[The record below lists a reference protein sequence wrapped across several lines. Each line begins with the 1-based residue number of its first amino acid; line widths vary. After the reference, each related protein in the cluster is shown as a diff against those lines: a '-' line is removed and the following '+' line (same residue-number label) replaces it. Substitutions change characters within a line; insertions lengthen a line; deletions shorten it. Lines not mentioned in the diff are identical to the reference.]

1 MRRTKELPR
10 KIRNL
15 SEYRLIGLILAGIT
29 MCKGAFDVK
38 TKLLSW
44 LLTLSLLMTMLP
56 TAALAAAAPGTSSGT
71 VIYVSETG
79 DDSAVGDENA
89 PLKTIGAAFTKAADG
104 DTICLLS
111 DIKLVGNLV
120 LTGDKSVTL
129 AGKADE
135 TAKKITYQKD
145 TSTDLYMI
153 EVGVENGTATATNLT
168 LENMTIDAEA
178 QDIRCIRVC
187 PESQLTLENGAT
199 VCNGRAVHRSGHSG
213 NTGTNDWGGGIVVDS
228 TAKLIMND
236 GSAVTDCFAEQGG
249 GIYLSG
255 EMELNGGML
264 SGNTAVGDYFDTDH
278 TQSAHGGAILIRA
291 NRADYDESY
300 DAPAKLTMTGGNI
313 QNNKAASDRSAFG
326 GAVAILGTPKNS
338 VDLTNEFI
346 MTGGTISGNTAG
358 YGGAISV
365 YAADRYWN
373 GNASVKISGN
383 AEITQNTGRNGGG
396 AIALWTSKADDY
408 SSTVEMSGGTI
419 SDNKTFSKGGG
430 VFLYGKGDSFYMTD
444 GKISDNE
451 AKQGGGIF
459 INDTDAAAYLLGGT
473 IQDNKATDGYPHYDD
488 ASERSY
494 YGNAVYQDGSL
505 YLDGT
510 KANISGDIRIGCRFD
525 TSGGIST
532 NRFVTLVGA
541 SDTMN
546 DYELTSFKNESLDGR
561 VVVAPGA
568 ITYGTAT
575 YSVADAEPYLSHF
588 THNHKGIITDTD
600 YTAETGTSSQAK
612 SLVLYGAIQK
622 FSVTYTD
629 GIGGTSFA
637 DEVTSDLRR
646 GTPTPAFTGGTPT
659 RSGYTFTGWEPSV
672 AATVTDNAV
681 YTAQWAKNSSSSH
694 HSTRYT
700 LHYESNGG
708 TAYKDER
715 YSSGTKVTLDKTPTR
730 ESYTFTGWYAD
741 KELTQK
747 ISSIKMTSEKT
758 VYAGWKASTVPD
770 MLNGD
775 DHYAYVVGY
784 SDGTVRPNANIS
796 RAEVATIFFRLLK
809 KEVRDGNLTTE
820 NIFADVT
827 NGQWHNK
834 AISTMAKLGI
844 VKGRR
849 ADSFDPD
856 ASITRAEFAA
866 ICARFNTKPVENSG
880 SFSDIS
886 GHWAENEIERA
897 AAFGWIS
904 GYPDGTFRPDARIT
918 RAEAMTMINRVLCR
932 MPQSK
937 SDLLDS
943 MVTWPDNKPSD
954 WHYLAVQ
961 EATNSHDFDRKGE
974 VGESWTKLTSVPDW
988 KRYQ

>member
-1 MRRTKELPR
+1 M
-10 KIRNL
+10 IFRN
-15 SEYRLIGLILAGIT
+15 GLIQVLRAKIGPQHIHEDVFGVSRLPEQEIAGAHFPGRPDDELRVRNSGRIEIIFKQT
-29 MCKGAFDVK
+29 FRQ
-38 TKLLSW
+38 LLR
-44 LLTLSLLMTMLP
+44 
-56 TAALAAAAPGTSSGT
+56 AALSGSHLLGEGLGSPDDLVPSAA
-71 VIYVSETG
+71 
-79 DDSAVGDENA
+79 
-89 PLKTIGAAFTKAADG
+89 
-104 DTICLLS
+104 
-111 DIKLVGNLV
+111 
-120 LTGDKSVTL
+120 
-129 AGKADE
+129 
-135 TAKKITYQKD
+135 
-145 TSTDLYMI
+145 
-153 EVGVENGTATATNLT
+153 
-168 LENMTIDAEA
+168 
-178 QDIRCIRVC
+178 
-187 PESQLTLENGAT
+187 
-199 VCNGRAVHRSGHSG
+199 
-213 NTGTNDWGGGIVVDS
+213 
-228 TAKLIMND
+228 
-236 GSAVTDCFAEQGG
+236 
-249 GIYLSG
+249 
-255 EMELNGGML
+255 
-264 SGNTAVGDYFDTDH
+264 
-278 TQSAHGGAILIRA
+278 
-291 NRADYDESY
+291 
-300 DAPAKLTMTGGNI
+300 
-313 QNNKAASDRSAFG
+313 
-326 GAVAILGTPKNS
+326 
-338 VDLTNEFI
+338 
-346 MTGGTISGNTAG
+346 
-358 YGGAISV
+358 
-365 YAADRYWN
+365 
-373 GNASVKISGN
+373 
-383 AEITQNTGRNGGG
+383 QNTGRNGGG

-532 NRFVTLVGA
+532 NRFVALVGA

-546 DYELTSFKNESLDGR
+546 DYELTSFDSESLDGR
-561 VVVAPGA
+561 VVVAPGT
-568 ITYGTAT
+568 ITYGTET

-588 THNHKGIITDTD
+588 THNHKGIISDTD

-747 ISSIKMTSEKT
+747 ISSIKMTSDKT

-775 DHYAYVVGY
+775 DHYAYVIGY
-784 SDGTVRPNANIS
+784 SDGNVRPNANVS
-796 RAEVATIFFRLLK
+796 RAETATIFFRLLNADI
-809 KEVRDGNLTTE
+809 RDGNLTAE
-820 NIFADVT
+820 NTFTDVVD
-827 NGQWHNK
+827 GQWCNK
-834 AISTMAKLGI
+834 SVSTMAKLGI
-844 VKGRR
+844 VKGRT
-849 ADSFDPD
+849 AEIFDPN
-856 ASITRAEFAA
+856 APITRAEFAV
-866 ICARFNTKPVENSG
+866 ICARFDTKQTNG
-880 SFSDIS
+880 NNNFSDIS
-886 GHWAENEIERA
+886 GHWAEAEIKRA
-897 AAFGWIS
+897 AALGWIA
-904 GYPDGTFRPDARIT
+904 GYPDGTFRPNDYIT
-918 RAEAMTMINRVLCR
+918 RAQAMTMINRVLCR
-932 MPQSK
+932 MPQDEE
-937 SDLLDS
+937 DLLGS
-943 MVTWPDNKPSD
+943 MVVWPDNKPTD

-961 EATNSHDFDRKGE
+961 EATNSHDFKRKGE
-974 VGESWTKLTSVPDW
+974 VGEKWTKLTSAPDW
-988 KRYQ
+988 TKYQ